1 MDLSY
6 SSLAEVYDRYTRNVD
21 YRRRSKFIDGIL
33 KKNSVKGTVLD
44 AGCGTGTLA
53 LLLRKLGYEMVC
65 VDLSSEML
73 SEARDKL
80 VGKGFHDVTL
90 LQQDLRE
97 LDLYGTVAATVSMLD
112 VINHLESIEDVKK
125 VFSRISL
132 FSEPGAP
139 FIFDINLPYKHKDIL
154 ASNSFVYTGGGYQC
168 VWHNEY
174 HESPDR
180 VEMEIEIYKIRLF
193 GKEYL
198 GSDTVVEYSYSLE
211 DIIEALKAAGFI
223 FAEAVDGESYKPLS
237 SRSQRALVTA
247 YKE

>member
-1 MDLSY
+1 MSLSY

-80 VGKGFHDVTL
+80 VGEGFHDVTL

-97 LDLYGTVAATVSMLD
+97 LDLFGTVAATVSMLD
-112 VINHLESIEDVKK
+112 VINHLESLDDVIR
-125 VFSRISL
+125 VFSKISL

-139 FIFDINLPYKHKDIL
+139 FIFDINLPYKHKNIL
-154 ASNSFVYTGGGYQC
+154 ASNSFIYSGGGYQC

-174 HESPDR
+174 KGSPDR
-180 VEMEIEIYKIRLF
+180 VEMEIDIYRLKLF

-198 GSDTVVEYSYSLE
+198 GSDSVVEYSYSLE
-211 DIIEALKAAGFI
+211 EIIDALKCSGFA
-223 FAEAVDGESYKPLS
+223 FAEAVDGESYKTLS
-237 SRSQRALVTA
+237 AKSQRALITA